1 MAEEILEEIAKDVH
15 DIQFAIDRAKILI
28 SAMKE
33 AGEDTHEMEADIR
46 LLEVRKTK
54 WERMLKAR
62 GITIP

>member
-1 MAEEILEEIAKDVH
+1 MGDEILNEIAVDVQE
-15 DIQFAIDRAKILI
+15 IQKAIDRAKLLI

-46 LLEVRKTK
+46 LLEIRKTK

-62 GITIP
+62 GISV

>member
-1 MAEEILEEIAKDVH
+1 MADEILQEIAGDVKN
-15 DIQFAIDRAKILI
+15 IQVAIDRAKILI

-62 GITIP
+62 GISI

>member
-1 MAEEILEEIAKDVH
+1 MADEILQDIAKDVKS
-15 DIQFAIDRAKILI
+15 IQTSIDRAKILI

-62 GITIP
+62 GIPV

>member
-1 MAEEILEEIAKDVH
+1 MADEVLEEIAGDVRN
-15 DIQFAIDRAKILI
+15 IQIAIDRAKILI

-62 GITIP
+62 GISV

>member
-1 MAEEILEEIAKDVH
+1 MGDEILQEIAVDVK
-15 DIQFAIDRAKILI
+15 DIQTAIDRAKVLI

-62 GITIP
+62 GISV

>member
-1 MAEEILEEIAKDVH
+1 MADEVLQEIAGDVKN
-15 DIQFAIDRAKILI
+15 IQIAIDRAKILI

-62 GITIP
+62 GISV

>member
-1 MAEEILEEIAKDVH
+1 MADEILQEIAGDVKE
-15 DIQFAIDRAKILI
+15 IQVAIDRAKILI

-54 WERMLKAR
+54 WERMLKSR
-62 GITIP
+62 GISF

>member
-1 MAEEILEEIAKDVH
+1 MADEILEEIAGDVR
-15 DIQFAIDRAKILI
+15 DIQTAIDRAKILI

-46 LLEVRKTK
+46 ILEIRKTK

-62 GITIP
+62 GITV